1 MHIDTI
7 TVRWQ
12 FEDELDLDIS
22 TGMYRASD
30 IIDGVRMYP
39 FIITDE
45 GKFYLEVR
53 A

>member
-1 MHIDTI
+1 MFINTI

-12 FEDELDLDIS
+12 FEDELEIDMS
-22 TGMYRASD
+22 TGMFKASD

-45 GKFYLEVR
+45 GKYYLEDNS
-53 A
+53 

>member
-1 MHIDTI
+1 MFINTI

-12 FEDELDLDIS
+12 FEDELEIDMS
-22 TGMYRASD
+22 TGMFRASD